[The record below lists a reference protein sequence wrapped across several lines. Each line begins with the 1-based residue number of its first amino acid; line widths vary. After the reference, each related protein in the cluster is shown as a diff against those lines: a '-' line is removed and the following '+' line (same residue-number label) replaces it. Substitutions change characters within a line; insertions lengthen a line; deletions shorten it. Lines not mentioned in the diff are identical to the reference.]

1 MCPVRAALRFRRRA
15 QLHLPNPDCPIAVF
29 SHNNNIS
36 YVTSDLVSLFIKK
49 SARLF
54 FGDDLPDYLLKK
66 FTPHSSRVGA
76 CVFMDENDM
85 SSLFIRKRLRW
96 RSDTFMDYLCNTFA
110 IAKKHSKLA

>member
-1 MCPVRAALRFRRRA
+1 MCPVRAALRIRRRA
-15 QLHLPNPDCPIAVF
+15 QLHLPNPACPIAVF

-36 YVTSDLVSLFIKK
+36 YVTSGLVSLFIKK

-54 FGDDLPDYLLKK
+54 FGDDLPDSLLKK

-96 RSDTFMDYLCNTFA
+96 RSDTFMDYLRNT
-110 IAKKHSKLA
+110 